1 MSKVLVTGA
10 SGFIGGRI
18 CKRLQAE
25 EADVHAVS
33 RAVRDSAGVRWW
45 QADLTDA
52 DAAAQLVGRIR
63 PDTIYHLAG
72 YPSGSRSL
80 DAVLPS
86 LQHNLIATVNVLVAA
101 ARTECGMVLL
111 SGSLE
116 EPEPGADEPVP
127 TSPYAAAKHAAG
139 SFGRMFVAL
148 DRLPVVNLR
157 PFTVYG
163 PGQVDLTKLVPYV
176 VTSLLRGERPKLSS
190 GTRPLDW
197 VYVEDVADAFLTAA
211 RRPDL
216 AGQTI
221 DLGSGELV
229 TVRSIV
235 EQIVETMGTMI
246 EPQFGAWPDRP
257 LEIVRV
263 ADVEQTR
270 ARLGWQLRTSL
281 ADGLPATVEW
291 FRAELARESSSPL
304 KSPLAN

>member
-1 MSKVLVTGA
+1 MSRVLVTGA
-10 SGFIGGRI
+10 SGFIGGHVCR
-18 CKRLQAE
+18 RLREE

-45 QADLTDA
+45 QADLADA
-52 DAAAQLVGRIR
+52 DAVAQLVGRIR
-63 PDTIYHLAG
+63 PGTIYHLAG
-72 YPSGSRSL
+72 YSSGSRSL

-86 LQHNLIATVNVLVAA
+86 LQDNLVTTVNVLIAA

-116 EPEPGADEPVP
+116 EPEPVAEEPVP
-127 TSPYAAAKHAAG
+127 TSPYAAAKHAAS

-148 DRLPVVNLR
+148 NGLPVVNLR
-157 PFTVYG
+157 PFAVYG
-163 PGQVDLTKLVPYV
+163 PGQVDETKLVPYV

-190 GTRPLDW
+190 GTRPLDL

-235 EQIVETMGTMI
+235 EQIVESMGTMI

-257 LEIVRV
+257 LEVVRV

-270 ARLGWQLRTSL
+270 NRLGWQLRTSL
-281 ADGLPATVEW
+281 SDGLVATVEW
-291 FRAELARESSSPL
+291 FQAELAHQSSSPP
-304 KSPLAN
+304 KSPSAN

>member
-1 MSKVLVTGA
+1 MSRVLVTGA
-10 SGFIGGRI
+10 SGFIGGHI
-18 CKRLQAE
+18 CRRLRAE

-52 DAAAQLVGRIR
+52 DAAPQLVGRIR

-86 LQHNLIATVNVLVAA
+86 LQHNLVATVNVLIAA
-101 ARTECGMVLL
+101 ARSECGMVLL

-116 EPEPGADEPVP
+116 EPEPGTEEPVP

-148 DRLPVVNLR
+148 ERLPVVNLR

-163 PGQVDLTKLVPYV
+163 PGQVDRTKLVPYV

-197 VYVEDVADAFLTAA
+197 VYVEDVADAFLMAA

-229 TVRSIV
+229 TIRSIV

-281 ADGLPATVEW
+281 SDGLVATVEW
-291 FRAELARESSSPL
+291 FQ
-304 KSPLAN
+304 